1 MGLGTTWVWGWRW
14 RMVSRGM
21 SMETGVVFPVKFS
34 GGQRVLMSA
43 EMVEIREREEVI
55 EPTQSLDVSTF
66 LVDN

>member
-1 MGLGTTWVWGWRW
+1 
-14 RMVSRGM
+14 MVSRGM
-21 SMETGVVFPVKFS
+21 SMETGVVFPAKFS

-43 EMVEIREREEVI
+43 EMVEMREREEVI